1 MKDIEDIKDLL
12 DEGHYWFVIQD
23 VVDLIKEHGY
33 NTVLS
38 DINEC
43 LNPLKEHKSYLKDEE
58 E

>member
-33 NTVLS
+33 NTVLE
-38 DINEC
+38 DINEAVQAT
-43 LNPLKEHKSYLKDEE
+43 KGDK
-58 E
+58 